1 MMYTLFYQNRN
12 NELIDLFNIPD
23 CVVTNVTGL
32 GMVGKNGTFSKRADI
47 DGEEL
52 QALTYDKRT
61 IQISYRLIGGQIGN
75 QAVRRF
81 IYNLFSEKKEKRL
94 YYVDE
99 KLKVY
104 TDVIVE
110 GVDSVIWS
118 NTPSIVVSMVASNPF
133 FRTEEIENIVET
145 IDGKFIFP
153 LEIKETDI
161 KNTLFGNV
169 EKTSEYTIEN
179 DGHIESPLHFILK
192 IKSSSVVNP
201 TIHLN
206 GIGFF
211 GLNKTFSSGDEIHI
225 ITKRGNKTVFMY
237 DSDLNTVD
245 LFSCISSASQ
255 WLQLQTGENSFSVSS
270 DTENADVSLKILY
283 EKLYI
288 GVE

>member
-12 NELIDLFNIPD
+12 NKLIDLFNIPD

-32 GMVGKNGTFSKRADI
+32 GMVGKNGTFSKRADM

-94 YYVDE
+94 YYIDE

-110 GVDSVIWS
+110 GVDSVIWT
-118 NTPSIVVSMVASNPF
+118 NTPTIIVSMVASNPF
-133 FRTEEIENIVET
+133 FRTEEIENTVET
-145 IDGKFIFP
+145 VDGKLIFP
-153 LEIKETDI
+153 LEITSPTS
-161 KNTLFGNV
+161 KNTLFGNI
-169 EKTSEYTIEN
+169 KQTSEYTIIN
-179 DGHIESPLHFILK
+179 DGHIESPLHFVLTVN
-192 IKSSSVVNP
+192 SAEVANP

-211 GLNKTFSSGDEIHI
+211 GLNRTFEKGDEIHI
-225 ITKRGNKTVFMY
+225 ITKRGNKTVFVY
-237 DSDLNTVD
+237 DRAEITD
-245 LFSCISSASQ
+245 LFSYISSASQ

>member
-1 MMYTLFYQNRN
+1 MYTLFYQNRN

-32 GMVGKNGTFSKRADI
+32 GMVGKNGTFSKRADM

-110 GVDSVIWS
+110 GVDSVIWT
-118 NTPSIVVSMVASNPF
+118 NTPTIIVSMVASNPF
-133 FRTEEIENIVET
+133 FRTEEIENTVET
-145 IDGKFIFP
+145 VDGKLIFP
-153 LEIKETDI
+153 
-161 KNTLFGNV
+161 
-169 EKTSEYTIEN
+169 
-179 DGHIESPLHFILK
+179 
-192 IKSSSVVNP
+192 
-201 TIHLN
+201 
-206 GIGFF
+206 
-211 GLNKTFSSGDEIHI
+211 
-225 ITKRGNKTVFMY
+225 
-237 DSDLNTVD
+237 
-245 LFSCISSASQ
+245 
-255 WLQLQTGENSFSVSS
+255 
-270 DTENADVSLKILY
+270 
-283 EKLYI
+283 
-288 GVE
+288 